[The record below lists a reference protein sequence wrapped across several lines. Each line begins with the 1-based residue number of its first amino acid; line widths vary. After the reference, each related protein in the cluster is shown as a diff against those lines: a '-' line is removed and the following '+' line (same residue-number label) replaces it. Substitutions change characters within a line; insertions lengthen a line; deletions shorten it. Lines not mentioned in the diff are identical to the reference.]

1 MLSLGLK
8 SLNKTMDL
16 DVVLNEGCFSKIVE
30 YAKNKFKE
38 NYNKP
43 EFHQEVLNTL
53 KDYQAG
59 WFNIT

>member
-1 MLSLGLK
+1 METQ
-8 SLNKTMDL
+8 NKDKTPHQ
-16 DVVLNEGCFSKIVE
+16 KAVE